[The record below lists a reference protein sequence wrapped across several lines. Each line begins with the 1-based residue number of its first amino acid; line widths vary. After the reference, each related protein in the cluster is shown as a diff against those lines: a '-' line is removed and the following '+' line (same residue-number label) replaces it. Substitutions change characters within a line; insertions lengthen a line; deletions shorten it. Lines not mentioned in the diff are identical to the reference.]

1 MDENISIDSFGRWAK
16 IETNTLDQVVDKVL
30 TGYTTGTIPASKGI
44 FTYIGKP
51 EEEITILDFGSG
63 VGRNAFE
70 LSIHFKNAKI
80 LCYDSEQ
87 MNLAANKFAEEK
99 YNRSA
104 SEFSNV
110 SFTSDWE
117 EVKKQKFDCIV
128 AILVFQHIKESDL
141 TLYLKNIKNITKKLI
156 VFGRRLVDEREENGD
171 MKSVWKILE
180 KNDYKPSFCSN
191 QEKYNESAP
200 KDHFTCIYDF

>member
-1 MDENISIDSFGRWAK
+1 MNENISKDSFGHWTK
-16 IETNTLDQVVDKVL
+16 IETNTLDQVVNKVL
-30 TGYTTGTIPASKGI
+30 TGYTTDTVSASKGV
-44 FTYIGKP
+44 FSYIGKP
-51 EEEITILDFGSG
+51 EEKITILDFGSG

-70 LSIHFKNAKI
+70 LSTHFKNAKI

-99 YNRSA
+99 YNKSA
-104 SEFSNV
+104 SAFSNT
-110 SFTSDWE
+110 SFTSDWS
-117 EVKKQKFDCIV
+117 EVKKQKFDCII

-141 TLYLKNIKNITKKLI
+141 TLYLKDIRNLTKKLV

-180 KNDYKPSFCSN
+180 KNGYKPSLCSN
-191 QEKYNESAP
+191 QEKYNENDP